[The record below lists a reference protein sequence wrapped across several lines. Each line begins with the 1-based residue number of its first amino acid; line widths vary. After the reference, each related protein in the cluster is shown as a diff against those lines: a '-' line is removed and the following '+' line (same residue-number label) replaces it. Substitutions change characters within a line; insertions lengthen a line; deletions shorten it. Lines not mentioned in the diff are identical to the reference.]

1 MPTLPTQL
9 SLSVLV
15 PVYNERHLVGS
26 SLGRL
31 RLLESS
37 PLLRDVQVIVV
48 DDGST
53 DGTREVL
60 RKFEREELAR
70 AGRTLRWEFLRHE
83 ENRGKG
89 AAIQTALERADGEVS
104 VIHDA
109 DLEYD
114 PKDLLSLAAVFT
126 QHHADAVF
134 GSRFAGAQVR
144 RALFF
149 HHELGNRLLTFASN
163 LLSDVNL
170 TDMETGYKA
179 VRTDLLKSIPLVS
192 NDFRLEPELTLKLAK
207 RGARIFEV
215 PISYA
220 GRTYQEGKKIGWRD
234 GFRAFGALLQFS
246 LSDQI
251 YRDDEYGSQI
261 LGRLSRAPRYNAWM
275 AEVVRRYCGERVLE
289 IGSGVGNLT
298 RHLIPRALYT
308 VSDINPGYLKSLEAL
323 QEDRPYL
330 EVSYCD
336 VTKGESFPRTAE
348 GYDTVICLNVIEHVG
363 DDREAL
369 RNIRESLAP
378 GGRAIILVPQ
388 GPGNFGTL
396 DTVLGHE
403 RRYTEETL
411 RALAADCAFE
421 VDEMVPFNRSGTPAW
436 FLNGKILKRQTFGL
450 FQIWMLNA
458 LTPVF
463 RAVDG
468 VMPLPPLSLIAV
480 LRKPATAARLVQS
493 DERAAS

>member
-1 MPTLPTQL
+1 MGNPPTQI

-15 PVYNERHLVGS
+15 PAYNERHLVAS
-26 SLGRL
+26 SLARL
-31 RLLESS
+31 QLLERS
-37 PLLRDVQVIVV
+37 PLLSAVQVVVV

-70 AGRTLRWEFLRHE
+70 PGRKLTWVFLRHE
-83 ENRGKG
+83 ANRGKG
-89 AAIQTALERADGEVS
+89 AAVQTALERAEGEVS

-114 PKDLLSLAAVFT
+114 PKDLLRLAEVFT
-126 QHHADAVF
+126 RHHADAVF

-149 HHELGNRLLTFASN
+149 RHELGNRLLTFASN

-179 VRTDLLKSIPLVS
+179 VRTDLLKSIPLAS
-192 NDFRLEPELTLKLAK
+192 HDFRIEPELTLKLAK

-215 PISYA
+215 PINYA

-234 GFRAFGALLQFS
+234 GAKALAALVRFS

-251 YRDDEYGSQI
+251 YREDAYGSQI

-275 AEVVRRYCGERVLE
+275 AEVVRAYCGERVLE

-298 RHLIPRALYT
+298 KHLIPRSLYT
-308 VSDINPGYLKSLEAL
+308 VSDINPGYLRSLEAL
-323 QEDRPYL
+323 EEDRPYL
-330 EVSYCD
+330 HVSYCD
-336 VTKGESFPRTAE
+336 VTQGESFPRVAE
-348 GYDTVICLNVIEHVG
+348 GYDTVICLNVIEHVE
-363 DDREAL
+363 DDRAAL
-369 RNIRESLAP
+369 GNIRDSLAP
-378 GGRAIILVPQ
+378 GGKAIILVPQ

-396 DTVLGHE
+396 DTVLGHV
-403 RRYTEETL
+403 RRYTDESL
-411 RALAADCAFE
+411 RALAADCALE
-421 VDEMVPFNRSGTPAW
+421 VEEMVPFNRSGSPAW
-436 FLNGKILKRQTFGL
+436 FLNGKILKRHTFGL
-450 FQIWMLNA
+450 FQIWMLNV
-458 LTPVF
+458 LTPLF

-468 VMPLPPLSLIAV
+468 VLPLPPLSLIAV
-480 LRKPATAARLVQS
+480 LRKPAAVTVAS
-493 DERAAS
+493 DRAAS